1 MNFDYDEEIYDRT
14 IPVIALKVL
23 TLMCSDKKIKVNES
37 IVREDLAMQEPI
49 EEIS

>member
-1 MNFDYDEEIYDRT
+1 MNFECDEEIYDRT

-37 IVREDLAMQEPI
+37 NVRGDLAL
-49 EEIS
+49 